1 MAMEKITALLVEDDP
16 EWQEALAAFFRDY
29 EQIELKA
36 IVSSAKDCH
45 RMLEEQS
52 FDIVLMD
59 IMLDDYRTSGLDATL
74 DISWR
79 YPETK
84 VIMLTSLDNDDEV
97 FNEAFL
103 NGAYEYIY
111 KYDFE
116 QLPSYV
122 ALSFYE
128 PFWRLLVRGFL
139 EPNFSWSYAGIG
151 GTGMAGDYW
160 VIAVIVALAIFL
172 LFFGWRGGNRIV
184 QWGIFVWVLL
194 LFSSS
199 LAIMLSDPKTTITAE
214 TLHAEIPY
222 MAVFFLDTLLF
233 IMTAAWMILFGSKN
247 AEASNSGWS
256 RANSVLLVIAVGLIP
271 VEYVLFNGGEQHGL
285 LDGVGVFVTFVQ
297 WVILNLALY
306 PWKTYGVKAP

>member
-116 QLPSYV
+116 QLPEAMIRAMQHPRSKYGERLRKLV
-122 ALSFYE
+122 YE
-128 PFWRLLVRGFL
+128 QKRRLLTATDLELLRGLADSLMLREIAEQQHVSVSAVKKQLNRLFRK
-139 EPNFSWSYAGIG
+139 FGWT
-151 GTGMAGDYW
+151 GTGKE
-160 VIAVIVALAIFL
+160 LAEKCRK
-172 LFFGWRGGNRIV
+172 W
-184 QWGIFVWVLL
+184 
-194 LFSSS
+194 
-199 LAIMLSDPKTTITAE
+199 
-214 TLHAEIPY
+214 
-222 MAVFFLDTLLF
+222 
-233 IMTAAWMILFGSKN
+233 
-247 AEASNSGWS
+247 
-256 RANSVLLVIAVGLIP
+256 
-271 VEYVLFNGGEQHGL
+271 GL
-285 LDGVGVFVTFVQ
+285 LEQEPKSCHVDDGDMCYDEG
-297 WVILNLALY
+297 
-306 PWKTYGVKAP
+306 KAPGKSSRRHEDR